1 MPCFFS
7 FPNRHLPA
15 QQSLPPSVL
24 APEKERR
31 EGGRRNRGPRACR
44 RCWCTCSSPTG
55 PMTPWDGE
63 EEERSG
69 SPGFVIV
76 LAAIVDVNPNLLL
89 WIKFC
94 GSNHLTRR
102 GLGVIPEIIKINPV
116 HILKFRQTVQ
126 FLFIIVVF
134 GDLRGFNKFYARGQC
149 CRGLQ
154 QLSLDTKNFL

>member
-1 MPCFFS
+1 M
-7 FPNRHLPA
+7 
-15 QQSLPPSVL
+15 
-24 APEKERR
+24 
-31 EGGRRNRGPRACR
+31 
-44 RCWCTCSSPTG
+44 
-55 PMTPWDGE
+55 
-63 EEERSG
+63 SG

-116 HILKFRQTVQ
+116 HVLKFRQTVQ
-126 FLFIIVVF
+126 IPFIIVVRV
-134 GDLRGFNKFYARGQC
+134 GHRGFNKFFACGQS

-154 QLSLDTKNFL
+154 